1 MAILCANLK
10 LRKDTGM
17 KDYSTMTTV
26 EFLLSVAWKTLIW
39 FIWYKNLLFRVLP
52 QRDVYESLF
61 SLGIMMLVSVAF
73 FISGMN
79 HWKNEWTAIAC
90 CGLPF
95 GIYTAITYF
104 TTSTLFIIVVVVA
117 SFIIS
122 VIYSGILL
130 TRKNKHRSRVIQKRV
145 FKNRISRC
153 EYAMTCIIAYAMIFL
168 MVGIGWN
175 SFWGTGIMP
184 SSIEAEGIVE
194 DIKNEDTMEANMDEV
209 LKLFPTTWET
219 LNTHERINVLQTVCN
234 IEAHY
239 LGLDY
244 PITVQGDNLS
254 QYNLGSYSDTQR
266 LIRINL
272 DHIENDTV
280 EEVLSSLLHEVHH
293 SYEYRLADVYNSI
306 LTDYRDLRLFKDAIH
321 YSKEVD
327 DYINPREDYYG
338 YMSQHL
344 ELDSETY
351 AELGVKE
358 YYTRIEKWIQKNG
371 CENAN

>member
-1 MAILCANLK
+1 
-10 LRKDTGM
+10 M

-26 EFLLSVAWKTLIW
+26 EFLFSVAWKTLIG
-39 FIWYKNLLFRVLP
+39 FVWYKDLLFRVLP

-61 SLGIMMLVSVAF
+61 LLGIMVFVSAVF
-73 FISGMN
+73 FSIGMN

-90 CGLPF
+90 CGFPF
-95 GIYTAITYF
+95 GIYTVITYF
-104 TTSTLFIIVVVVA
+104 MTSTLFIMVVMVA
-117 SFIIS
+117 SFSLSI
-122 VIYSGILL
+122 IYSGILL
-130 TRKNKHRSRVIQKRV
+130 TRKNKHRSRAIHKRV

-153 EYAMTCIIAYAMIFL
+153 AYVMTCIIAYAMIFI
-168 MVGIGWN
+168 MIGIGWN
-175 SFWGTGIMP
+175 GFWGTGIIA
-184 SSIEAEGIVE
+184 SSVEAEGIVE
-194 DIKNEDTMEANMDEV
+194 DIKDEDTMEANMDEV
-209 LKLFPTTWET
+209 LKLLPTTWET

-293 SYEYRLADVYNSI
+293 SYEHRLADVYNSI
-306 LTDYRDLRLFKDAIH
+306 LMDYRDLRLFKDITL
-321 YSKEVD
+321 YSKEVN

-351 AELGVKE
+351 AEFGVKE
-358 YYTRIEKWIQKNG
+358 YYTRIEKWIKKNG
-371 CENAN
+371 YENVN